1 MNAIAKKLALAFG
14 ILAFVS
20 SCTATSNSST
30 QTQQSP
36 NVTQVSDSA
45 KLREIK
51 IDGSSTVYPITQAIA
66 KEFKADAKNNAQVQ
80 VNFSGTSGGFEKFC
94 AGETDISNA
103 SRPILKE
110 EMEACNKNGVRY
122 YEFPIA
128 FDAVLPS
135 REAVEKVQ
143 YQPLSRPLF
152 IYANFESAQKK
163 SAVKDFINFYIK
175 KAPTIVSS
183 V

>member
-45 KLREIK
+45 KVRAIK
-51 IDGSSTVYPITQAIA
+51 MDASSTVYPITQAIA
-66 KEFKADAKNNAQVQ
+66 KEFQSDPKNNAQVQ

-103 SRPILKE
+103 SRPILKKRWKLVTK
-110 EMEACNKNGVRY
+110 MA
-122 YEFPIA
+122 
-128 FDAVLPS
+128 L
-135 REAVEKVQ
+135 
-143 YQPLSRPLF
+143 
-152 IYANFESAQKK
+152 
-163 SAVKDFINFYIK
+163 
-175 KAPTIVSS
+175 KATT
-183 V
+183 